1 MTGHLGPLALFLVYW
16 YTSLPPAAVAWQ
28 SGTRTA
34 EELESQQGKSG
45 PGGGGSLTWGLD
57 DPGLVGLGGVAV
69 PLPVREPLHHG
80 VDLSLPLPLSVSA
93 RGAAA
98 AAAAAAE
105 TLGRV
110 NLLG

>member
-1 MTGHLGPLALFLVYW
+1 VRYPLDLLAGDRALGPARPLFGVLVHE
-16 YTSLPPAAVAWQ
+16 PP
-28 SGTRTA
+28 S
-34 EELESQQGKSG
+34 
-45 PGGGGSLTWGLD
+45 WGLD

-98 AAAAAAE
+98 AAADAGS
-105 TLGRV
+105 GRTR
-110 NLLG
+110 LRRAHQAM